1 MHVLSFLDE
10 IWFEPRIPALCS
22 DEISRL
28 FECES
33 CKVLIME
40 VVGLR
45 VKIPNP
51 FESLNSE
58 FRSSSCSQNTEPG
71 FG

>member
-10 IWFEPRIPALCS
+10 ILVEPKISALCS

-33 CKVLIME
+33 CKVLFTE

-45 VKIPNP
+45 VNYPNP
-51 FESLNSE
+51 FESSNSE
-58 FRSSSCSQNTEPG
+58 FHSSSSGQNTEPG
-71 FG
+71 SG